1 MCRAPVTSL
10 ARYFQPAAATSER
23 CSPRSR
29 VDSARLKTPRGVGVP
44 RQTPP
49 RRRPSAGE
57 ESFPGVECLQL
68 LHCGPS
74 YAELSWQLA
83 AGKSRCGVSFLKKSF
98 SSVNQRK
105 KENGQPKGG

>member
-1 MCRAPVTSL
+1 M
-10 ARYFQPAAATSER
+10 
-23 CSPRSR
+23 
-29 VDSARLKTPRGVGVP
+29 GVP

-83 AGKSRCGVSFLKKSF
+83 AGKLELFGIAKNLSLKSRCGVSFLKKSF